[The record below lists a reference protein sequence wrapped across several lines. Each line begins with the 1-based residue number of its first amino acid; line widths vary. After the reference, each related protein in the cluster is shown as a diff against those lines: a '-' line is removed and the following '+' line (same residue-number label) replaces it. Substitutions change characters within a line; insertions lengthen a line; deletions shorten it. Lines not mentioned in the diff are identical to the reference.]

1 MKYIF
6 IVEKN
11 NTGYSAYAVDA
22 AGWWWK
28 RNNINED
35 ADKDDVKKV
44 TLKVNG
50 GTNAL
55 TKRKDYTNMFKDA
68 MNFKDCKNKNE

>member
-11 NTGYSAYAVDA
+11 NTGYSAYTVNA
-22 AGWWWK
+22 AGWWCK

-35 ADKDDVKKV
+35 ADKDDIKRG

-50 GTNAL
+50 RTNAL
-55 TKRKDYTNMFKDA
+55 TKRENYTNMFKNA
-68 MNFKDCKNKNE
+68 INFKDCKNKNE